1 MDATLLKGLGILERV
16 VAAETPC
23 GVTALARDTGLPKS
37 NVHRTLT
44 SLLEAGYLLYDPA
57 ERLYYPSLKLA
68 ELGRRVSATFPF
80 KAAVDPYLDLLAR
93 NTGES
98 AHFAVLEGQNV
109 FFMSSVVARGPL
121 ASVLPEGLRLAW
133 PETAFGV
140 AIVAD
145 MEEEPATSELARE
158 PVAEAKRTGF
168 AVQREHGERHS
179 FEIAVAIRS
188 GWGRTLGAIGI
199 SGPATRF
206 SEGGLATHVAT
217 IRQVAQDA
225 GRDMAN
231 LTQGHAAR
239 ARGTAP

>member
-16 VAAETPC
+16 VAADAPC

-37 NVHRTLT
+37 NVHRTLS

-68 ELGRRVSATFPF
+68 ELGRRVAATFPF

-93 NTGES
+93 ETGES
-98 AHFAVLEGQNV
+98 AHFAVLEGENA

-121 ASVLPEGLRLAW
+121 ASVLPEGLRLPW

-140 AIVAD
+140 AIA
-145 MEEEPATSELARE
+145 ATIEDHAPDGSGTARDA
-158 PVAEAKRTGF
+158 VTEARRTGF
-168 AVQREHGERHS
+168 AVQRDHAERHS
-179 FEIAVAIRS
+179 FEIAVAISS

-206 SEGGLATHVAT
+206 SEDDLATRVAAVC
-217 IRQVAQDA
+217 RVAQNA

-231 LTQGHAAR
+231 LSEGAR
-239 ARGTAP
+239 ARRSGS